1 MTKSKLKALVIF
13 GSVIAGLGFGALDSY
28 ADDTSEELWFDYNPG
43 WKLSETT
50 RFSLDAGLRKQL
62 EDQGYL
68 RLVLT
73 PAVDYKVNK
82 IKLAAGVANYVT
94 FNQVIDDRWE
104 IRPFQSASYIW
115 PNNRFSLDH
124 RVRLEERFDLNT
136 ATWES
141 KNSLRG
147 RYRLRLRYRLKEH
160 QRVQFWSLIT
170 HGELFYTLAGTQ
182 GQTQEKTRLGLGM
195 ERTFKSGRRFRFEVV
210 WQRQGRVYNNDN
222 TADVIYFRFRY
233 LRSW

>member
-1 MTKSKLKALVIF
+1 MTKSKFILLLVIV
-13 GSVIAGLGFGALDSY
+13 SVITGSLDAY
-28 ADDTSEELWFDYNPG
+28 ADDTSEELWVDYNPG
-43 WKLSETT
+43 GKLSENT
-50 RFSLDAGLRKQL
+50 RLSLDAGLRKQL

-73 PAVDYKVNK
+73 PAVDYRVKWV
-82 IKLAAGVANYVT
+82 KLAAGVANYVT

-104 IRPFQSASYIW
+104 IRPYQSASYVW

-124 RVRLEERFDLNT
+124 RVRLEERFDINT
-136 ATWES
+136 DTWES

-147 RYRLRLRYRLKEH
+147 RYRLRLRYRLEKHE
-160 QRVQFWSLIT
+160 RVQFWSLIAN
-170 HGELFYTLAGTQ
+170 GEVFYTFAGTQ
-182 GQTQEKTRLGLGM
+182 GQSQEKTRAGLGV

-210 WQRQGRVYNNDN
+210 WQRQGHFYSNDK
-222 TADVIYFRFRY
+222 TTDTIYFRFRF